1 MLEVL
6 EAWYV
11 TPISLILI
19 WIVLSF
25 LKRYLKK
32 IWPKKLRV
40 VDIMMLFLV
49 VAIAQ
54 LSVELTGLSLLP
66 FLAFAVSAYGLA
78 LTVYLVY
85 TEDDFRLKRFIVVYW
100 RTLDIL
106 MLLVYCVLLFIKT
119 AQETGVL

>member
-11 TPISLILI
+11 TLISLILL

>member
-6 EAWYV
+6 EVWYV
-11 TPISLILI
+11 TPISLILL